1 MILSEEGGNTAEE
14 DIVCEVKLE
23 SGKKAR
29 VTVGLPEEEIK
40 KRRKKSRKRMKG
52 HYNIKVDISTESP
65 ALTGREANE
74 MACHILTLAAKKRRK
89 CGCNRPYTFLSTV
102 SEVVKS
108 LIKQSHQEK
117 Q

>member
-14 DIVCEVKLE
+14 DIVREVKLA

-29 VTVGLPEEEIK
+29 VTVGLTQEEIK
-40 KRRKKSRKRMKG
+40 KRRKRMKG
-52 HYNIKVDISTESP
+52 HYNIKAYISTESP

-89 CGCNRPYTFLSTV
+89 CGCNHPYTFLSTV

-108 LIKQSHQEK
+108 LIEQEK
-117 Q
+117 R